1 MRTGVQR
8 LYAALPDI
16 HVDLPPAYTL
26 AERWIGLLAAAP
38 PLVDAA
44 TVRALPKGYVHAIH
58 VYIRLLLVVD
68 VVDLCLK
75 VTVAV

>member
-1 MRTGVQR
+1 MCVQITLDAMRTGVQR

-38 PLVDAA
+38 PLIDAA
-44 TVRALPKGYVHAIH
+44 TVRALPKGYVR
-58 VYIRLLLVVD
+58 VNTTFTSRL
-68 VVDLCLK
+68 
-75 VTVAV
+75 